1 MEKYLHAL
9 ASIFLKE
16 NKKSGVG
23 ELNIGDFELE
33 ALARQSGNEI
43 HLSETLTQDVQLMNR
58 VGIEEAPPGRY
69 RLGQFADGHRD
80 LVERQREILLRALI
94 ISDEP
99 ED

>member
-1 MEKYLHAL
+1 
-9 ASIFLKE
+9 
-16 NKKSGVG
+16 
-23 ELNIGDFELE
+23 
-33 ALARQSGNEI
+33 
-43 HLSETLTQDVQLMNR
+43 MNR

-69 RLGQFADGHRD
+69 QLGKFADGHRD